1 MALLLSEARE
11 WASLKAKS
19 KRHHI
24 AVKRV
29 GPANVVFS
37 GGVYA
42 QLGTGRATT
51 IMDARISLKKKGEQ
65 AHKQAKYLR
74 KKVRAYKK

>member
-1 MALLLSEARE
+1 MALLKNEAKE
-11 WASLKAKS
+11 WNSLRTKS
-19 KRHHI
+19 KRHSI
-24 AVKRV
+24 SVKRV

-51 IMDARISLKKKGEQ
+51 IMNARIKVKQKDEQ
-65 AHKQAKYLR
+65 ARRRAKHPRRY
-74 KKVRAYKK
+74 